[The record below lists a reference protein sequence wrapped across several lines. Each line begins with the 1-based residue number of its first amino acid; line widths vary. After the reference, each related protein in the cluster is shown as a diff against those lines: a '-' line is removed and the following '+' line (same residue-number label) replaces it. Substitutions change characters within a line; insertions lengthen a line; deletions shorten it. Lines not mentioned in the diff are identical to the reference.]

1 MNPPD
6 EVPHSSVNGQ
16 TRTVDQGAARPKP
29 KPRKGSTTFE
39 FSQNRPLLNELN
51 FFHFSPRTS
60 YIRKTKLVDTQSLC
74 QEGI

>member
-29 KPRKGSTTFE
+29 KPRKGSTIFE
-39 FSQNRPLLNELN
+39 LSEKS
-51 FFHFSPRTS
+51 SPTK
-60 YIRKTKLVDTQSLC
+60 YIY
-74 QEGI
+74 IYMH